1 MSHRLPDP
9 DPQPEVSRPPHAPV
23 DHGHHHH
30 HSHGGDIPGTL
41 TRFAKPAVIVVLA
54 AAAVFVAV
62 GVFLTWPSNAA
73 HPIPMQYKSSDGGA
87 LQVYEATVVATTRT
101 DCSMIDAGVPTAD
114 FPQIPT
120 TGGPCIATVLA
131 LKSGPDEGRYTV
143 LSIPTNKAQSGT
155 GPDSAD
161 MSVGAPDDPQPGQPR
176 LVVDD
181 SIKVSAMPDQSAES
195 STASLRYAFYDFAR
209 GTPLIFWAIAFV
221 LAVVVVATW
230 RGLRAILGLAIAF
243 AVLGF
248 FTLPSI
254 LDGNDVVIVAIV
266 SAAAILFAVLYLAH
280 GVNLRTS
287 AALVGTLLSLVVA
300 GLLSNAAISTLSLTG
315 LSASSTTSL
324 QMYQGT
330 ISLQGLLLAGFVIGT
345 LGVLNDV
352 TITQASATFELAAMP
367 NQTRLGAF
375 RAAMRV
381 GRDHIASTVYTLVF
395 AYAGSALPL
404 LLLFSVAGQP
414 VSSLLSSEEV
424 AIELARA
431 FVGGIAL
438 ALSVPLT
445 TAVAAAL
452 VVPGGKATDV
462 TSA

>member
-1 MSHRLPDP
+1 M
-9 DPQPEVSRPPHAPV
+9 
-23 DHGHHHH
+23 
-30 HSHGGDIPGTL
+30 
-41 TRFAKPAVIVVLA
+41 A
-54 AAAVFVAV
+54 AALVAI
-62 GVFLTWPSNAA
+62 GAFLTWPSDAS
-73 HPIPMQYKSSDGGA
+73 HPIPLQYRSSDGGP
-87 LQVYEATVVATTRT
+87 LKVYDATVVAQNRT
-101 DCSMIDAGVPTAD
+101 DCSSVDAGVASSE

-120 TGGPCIATVLA
+120 TGGPCIASVLK
-131 LKSGPDEGRYTV
+131 LTSGPDEGKYAV
-143 LSIPTNKAQSGT
+143 VSIPTNKAQDGS
-155 GPDSAD
+155 GPDSGAQPA
-161 MSVGAPDDPQPGQPR
+161 GAPDDPQPGQPK
-176 LVVDD
+176 LAVDD
-181 SIKVSAMPDQSAES
+181 SIKVSAMPDAGGDQSATS
-195 STASLRYAFYDFAR
+195 VHYAFYDYAR
-209 GTPLIFWAIAFV
+209 GTPLIFWAVAFV

-230 RGLRAILGLAIAF
+230 RGLRAIIGLAIAF

-254 LDGNDVVIVAIV
+254 LDGNDVVVVAIT

-280 GVNLRTS
+280 GLNLRTS

-300 GLLSNAAISTLSLTG
+300 GLLSSAAIASLSLTG
-315 LSASSTTSL
+315 LSTSSTMSL

-330 ISLQGLLLAGFVIGT
+330 ISLRGLLLAGFVIGT

-352 TITQASATFELAAMP
+352 TITQASATFELAAVP
-367 NQTRLGAF
+367 GQTRLGAF

-404 LLLFSVAGQP
+404 LLLFSVAAQP
-414 VSSLLSSEEV
+414 VSSLLTSEEV

-452 VVPGGKATDV
+452 VVPGAKATDV